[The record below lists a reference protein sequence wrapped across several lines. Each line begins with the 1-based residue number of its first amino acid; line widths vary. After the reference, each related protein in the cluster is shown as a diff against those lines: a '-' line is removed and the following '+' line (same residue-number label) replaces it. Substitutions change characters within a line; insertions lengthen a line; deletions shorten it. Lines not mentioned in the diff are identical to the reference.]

1 MMRTPYGFP
10 MSPVKWTEEYTE
22 TTTTAQNTPGDGTWY
37 NINTATKSVPI
48 GAWKVNYS
56 VYVYGAYASNPIL
69 IDVKD
74 FEKYTKEPLKLFDNS
89 KIVDSSPMKLVE
101 ENADVYK
108 ITLDNGLSHTITDYH
123 QVLVRTSG
131 TFDKKI
137 TTENIK
143 CSDLKINDMVAF
155 QTKKGMFG
163 DTDMPDEAFLLG
175 LYQADGTQNKDTI
188 HLCLWEQDFD
198 LLDEV
203 QEKFDFVY
211 KKYNCDSLMDFS
223 RMKKKTSSPKF
234 NESNVGSSPV
244 RKKTLQSPA
253 LKRALNFEK
262 GYVPQWIWT
271 ANENTQWQYIRG
283 LFYADG
289 TVNVT
294 NGKGN
299 PFYLSITNT
308 NKNFLEEL
316 QILLLNLV
324 AYT

>member
-1 MMRTPYGFP
+1 MKAD
-10 MSPVKWTEEYTE
+10 V
-22 TTTTAQNTPGDGTWY
+22 
-37 NINTATKSVPI
+37 
-48 GAWKVNYS
+48 VN
-56 VYVYGAYASNPIL
+56 
-69 IDVKD
+69 
-74 FEKYTKEPLKLFDNS
+74 LKLEKVSEIELSNEIFANNLD
-89 KIVDSSPMKLVE
+89 VDF
-101 ENADVYK
+101 
-108 ITLDNGLSHTITDYH
+108 LSMH
-123 QVLVRTSG
+123 
-131 TFDKKI
+131 
-137 TTENIK
+137 
-143 CSDLKINDMVAF
+143 
-155 QTKKGMFG
+155 
-163 DTDMPDEAFLLG
+163 
-175 LYQADGTQNKDTI
+175 
-188 HLCLWEQDFD
+188 
-198 LLDEV
+198 
-203 QEKFDFVY
+203 
-211 KKYNCDSLMDFS
+211 FS